1 MAKLYYQGHGSFR
14 ITADCGKVIYV
25 DPYAGDGYDLAADL
39 ILVTHAHEDHNCVH
53 LIENRAEGCTL
64 ITEKEAL
71 AQGKHQSF
79 DLGWVQVTAVKAQN
93 KNHDPAKCVGYV
105 ITLDGTSVY
114 AAGDTSRFDEM
125 ADLAAM
131 QLDWALLPT
140 DGQYNMGPEEAAE
153 CAALIGAKHTVPIH
167 TDPYSLYDAEQAAR
181 FTAPNRVFLRPGE
194 TLPL

>member
-14 ITADCGKVIYV
+14 LESDGGKVVYV
-25 DPYAGDGYDLAADL
+25 DPYAGDGYDLPADL

-53 LIENRAEGCTL
+53 LIETRAEGCTV
-64 ITEKEAL
+64 ITQNEAL
-71 AQGKHQSF
+71 AQGRHQNF

-105 ITLDGTSVY
+105 ISLDGVRIY

-125 ADLAAM
+125 AQLAAM

-153 CAALIGAKHTVPIH
+153 CAALIGAKHAVPIH
-167 TDPYSLYDAEQAAR
+167 TDPFSLYDEAQAAR
-181 FTAPNRVFLRPGE
+181 FSAQNRVFVKPGE
-194 TLPL
+194 ILPL